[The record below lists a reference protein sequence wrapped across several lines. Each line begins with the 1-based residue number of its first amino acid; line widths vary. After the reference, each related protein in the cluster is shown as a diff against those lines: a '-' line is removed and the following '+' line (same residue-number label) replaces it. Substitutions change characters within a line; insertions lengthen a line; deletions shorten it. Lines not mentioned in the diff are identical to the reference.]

1 MSLSS
6 TSINR
11 PVLAIVMSLLI
22 MLFGIIG
29 YKCAETEHNS
39 DNNLRVQFYFAVL
52 QSVFV
57 LQV

>member
-22 MLFGIIG
+22 VIFGVIG
-29 YKCAETEHNS
+29 F
-39 DNNLRVQFYFAVL
+39 R
-52 QSVFV
+52 
-57 LQV
+57 